1 MADAPDKDSKTEP
14 ASEKKIRDTIEKG
27 QLPFSKEAPLLF
39 SFIAILVFT
48 VFFAYDQI
56 TAFGSFL
63 SAFLERPEEWSLT
76 SDVNASSLYEA
87 VFIEIGKLLVV
98 FICLMIVAGIGGS
111 IMQNTPR
118 AVLDRVQPKFSR
130 ISPVQGWKRLFG
142 AQGIAEFLKSVAK
155 LLLTSAFVVG
165 TMRGVHE
172 TLLEGML
179 TDPETFGLVI
189 RGILIQL
196 LVTITLVMAAIAGV
210 DLIWQRFHWL
220 RDLMMTRQEV
230 KDEHKQVE
238 GDPLVKARIRSV
250 ARDRAR
256 RRMMSAVPKAT
267 LIIANPTHYSIAL
280 RYARDKDAAPVV
292 VAKGQDLVALRI
304 REIAEENG
312 IPVFENVALARSMY
326 KQVTVDSMI
335 PPQFYQA
342 VAELIRVVYARSAQA
357 QCSKD
362 RP

>member
-14 ASEKKIRDTIEKG
+14 ASEKKIRDTVEKG
-27 QLPFSKEAPLLF
+27 QLPFSKEAPLFF
-39 SFIAILVFT
+39 SFLAILVFT
-48 VFFAYDQI
+48 IFFAYDQI
-56 TAFGSFL
+56 TGFGAFL
-63 SAFLERPEEWSLT
+63 AAFLERPEEWSLT

-87 VFIEIGKLLVV
+87 VFIEIGKLLAV
-98 FICLMIVAGIGGS
+98 FVCLMVVAGIGGS
-111 IMQNTPR
+111 IVQNSPR
-118 AVLDRVQPKFSR
+118 AVLDRVQPKLSR
-130 ISPVQGWKRLFG
+130 ISPMGGWKRLFG

-155 LLLTSAFVVG
+155 LLFTIAFLVA
-165 TMRGVHE
+165 TMKGVHT

-179 TDPETFGLVI
+179 ADPVSFGLVI
-189 RGILIQL
+189 RGILIQI

-210 DLIWQRFHWL
+210 DLLWQRFHWL

-230 KDEHKQVE
+230 KDEHKQTE
-238 GDPLVKARIRSV
+238 GDPQVKARIRSV

-256 RRMMSAVPKAT
+256 RRMMAAVPKAT

-280 RYARDKDAAPVV
+280 RYVRDQDAAPIV

-342 VAELIRVVYARSAQA
+342 VAELVRIVYARSAQA
-357 QCSKD
+357 RRSKD
-362 RP
+362 PS